1 MKKILLLLS
10 LLLATNAWAETK
22 ADYLHC
28 IYEKQTLFNYENLIK
43 IQNYKALITHLNLE
57 ASPGIKLMDEWEKK
71 AVEHTYDFIY
81 MGHNASH
88 LKSDYRLN
96 RKTLVLHVKFKD
108 WSLPRQCEI
117 ISKEKYNEIKENH
130 KEKIKAHEKER
141 KKGNKI

>member
-1 MKKILLLLS
+1 MLFAS
-10 LLLATNAWAETK
+10 NAWAETK

-28 IYEKQTLFNYENLIK
+28 VYENQTPDKYQHLIK
-43 IQNYKALITHLNLE
+43 IQNYEALITFLFLE
-57 ASPGIKLMDEWEKK
+57 VGVGRGPMKEQKYK

-81 MGHNASH
+81 MGWETEDPRQNGN
-88 LKSDYRLN
+88 RLN

-130 KEKIKAHEKER
+130 KDKIKAYVKKR
-141 KKGNKI
+141 LKGNKI